1 VAFNENGAV
10 NTRGVN
16 GGCHLDGHCGA
27 ILKAYREHLVSKDDA
42 FLKHNW
48 PRVKKATE
56 FIIGLDAGDGKQ
68 DGLLCGK
75 QANTYDISFFGAN
88 TYVGSLYL
96 GALKAAEQMAL
107 LMGDNAFAAKCAD
120 LATLGAENSVEQIWN
135 GEYFVQGIVMK
146 PDTRHQFGDGCLA
159 DQMFGQ
165 TWAHQLSLGRLYP
178 EDKVES
184 ALESIWK
191 YNWTTDVS
199 EQNKVH
205 HPERTYADA
214 GEAGLLICT
223 WPKSK
228 HLGKRGVRYR
238 NEVWTGIEY
247 QVAACMINEGMLDKG
262 LSIVKAVD
270 ERYDGKT
277 NNPWN
282 EIECG
287 DHYARAMAS
296 WGVMTALQGFHYDG
310 PKGTITFRPK
320 IQKDNLETFFTAAE
334 GWGNF
339 SQKRKGGTQT
349 HTLDLRYGQLK
360 LATLM
365 FEGRGRT
372 VQVTHNG
379 ENLAAGLSAENGNLQ
394 VSLKNP
400 VTLNAGDTLIVC
412 FE

>member
-1 VAFNENGAV
+1 MAFNENGAV